1 MRLRGRVL
9 WKSSWDL
16 RTEMASRA
24 TKQRFSITWLPQS
37 PTMIPLSPIPQEEAT
52 TNSQTRMDNNTNRI
66 KITLNNR
73 MRDKADLIRTL
84 PMARSFQVKIAAKIK
99 TMKTVE
105 LIQPHLQMERP
116 HSPINR
122 TQVAVAKVGRLSKRI
137 MDI

>member
-52 TNSQTRMDNNTNRI
+52 TNSRTRMDNNTNRI

-84 PMARSFQVKIAAKIK
+84 PMVRSFQGKIAARIK

-105 LIQPHLQMERP
+105 LIQPHPRMERP
-116 HSPINR
+116 RSPINR